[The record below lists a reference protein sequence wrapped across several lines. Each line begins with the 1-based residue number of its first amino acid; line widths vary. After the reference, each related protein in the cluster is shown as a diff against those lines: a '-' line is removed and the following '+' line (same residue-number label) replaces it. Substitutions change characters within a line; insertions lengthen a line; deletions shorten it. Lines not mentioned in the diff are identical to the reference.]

1 MLAFKSEE
9 EVSPLVLSEESEDER
24 EGEDVKQDG
33 SNISINEFVLV
44 NWQAK
49 NLLKYWKNNEKPCH
63 TEFDVGF
70 LKTKQGLG
78 NYKFVY
84 PDVVTSVVD
93 ISDIVCKLPQPSF
106 VGGTERAVRAFKFKF
121 KFNEFNMVSG
131 SIT

>member
-49 NLLKYWKNNEKPCH
+49 NLLNIEKTMKNLVILN
-63 TEFDVGF
+63 
-70 LKTKQGLG
+70 L
-78 NYKFVY
+78 
-84 PDVVTSVVD
+84 
-93 ISDIVCKLPQPSF
+93 
-106 VGGTERAVRAFKFKF
+106 
-121 KFNEFNMVSG
+121 M
-131 SIT
+131 